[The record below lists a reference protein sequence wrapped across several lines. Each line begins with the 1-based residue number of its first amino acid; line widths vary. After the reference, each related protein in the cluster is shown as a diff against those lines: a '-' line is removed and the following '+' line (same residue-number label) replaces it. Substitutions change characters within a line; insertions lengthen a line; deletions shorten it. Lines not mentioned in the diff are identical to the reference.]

1 MSRTCTKL
9 LNGQENKSVILVET
23 YSIKIKSQQQD
34 IFHFFQFFAVIFF
47 PNIKGW
53 QTSIRSTR
61 VLIQSSEGCYN
72 NGYDTIFGK
81 HGQNFIKWHL
91 HCTKVFIIT
100 MHTIHQ
106 ECSFICLRRIAC
118 SVFFKTE
125 LDPIDRYRYALVFL
139 AFWYSESW
147 KDSTTTSHWYPY
159 LLSGNHGDSFFFFL
173 SSVTEFSYSCEV
185 WRCAQLQT
193 SIRSCGRKILY
204 IYIYK
209 LYILGEI

>member
-1 MSRTCTKL
+1 MHQPSEGWRKRISDSCGN
-9 LNGQENKSVILVET
+9 LNKKNKVIAIGL
-23 YSIKIKSQQQD
+23 
-34 IFHFFQFFAVIFF
+34 FPFFQFFAVIFF

-125 LDPIDRYRYALVFL
+125 LDPIYRYRYAPVFRFLVFRVLEGLHNHL
-139 AFWYSESW
+139 A
-147 KDSTTTSHWYPY
+147 
-159 LLSGNHGDSFFFFL
+159 L
-173 SSVTEFSYSCEV
+173 V
-185 WRCAQLQT
+185 
-193 SIRSCGRKILY
+193 SISI
-204 IYIYK
+204 IW
-209 LYILGEI
+209 